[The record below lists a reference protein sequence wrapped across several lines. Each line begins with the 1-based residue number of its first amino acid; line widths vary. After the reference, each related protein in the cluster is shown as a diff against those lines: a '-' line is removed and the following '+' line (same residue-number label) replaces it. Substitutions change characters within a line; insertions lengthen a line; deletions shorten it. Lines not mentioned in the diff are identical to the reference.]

1 MKVNELIERLQKL
14 PNQDALV
21 EIAVGTATQ
30 VYPQAYVSPFEVSQ
44 GGNGCR
50 IYVHLE
56 KGQSISTRKAAQ

>member
-1 MKVNELIERLQKL
+1 MTVNELIEQLKKL

-21 EIAVGTATQ
+21 EIAVGTTTQ

-44 GGNGCR
+44 GGHGCR

-56 KGQSISTRKAAQ
+56 KGQSISTRKAVR